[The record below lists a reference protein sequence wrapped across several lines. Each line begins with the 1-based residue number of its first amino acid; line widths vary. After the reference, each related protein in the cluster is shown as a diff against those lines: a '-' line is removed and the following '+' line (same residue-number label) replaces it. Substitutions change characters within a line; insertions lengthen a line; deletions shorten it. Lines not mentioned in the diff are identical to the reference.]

1 MGDPLKY
8 FRLGFV
14 GERVK
19 EPNIDYE
26 AGVQA
31 YVEVTTAVNRM
42 SIQYIKGF
50 KDGCHQ
56 VRRYEGDTIYD
67 DGYAAGKKA
76 FHTVCE
82 ERRTFLGLND

>member
-19 EPNIDYE
+19 EPNTDYE

-31 YVEVTTAVNRM
+31 YVEATMAINRM

-56 VRRYEGDTIYD
+56 VRRYEGDASYD

-76 FHTVCE
+76 FITVCA
-82 ERRTFLGLND
+82 ERRAFLGLTD